1 MNFPLINKTLRG
13 TLIDFIPEDLIKV
26 CRCFYYMI
34 SSIYK
39 NTSFKY
45 FKYHDIYL
53 GETLFDF
60 VYDDIKNLI
69 DNKIIEIIREQ
80 MHQYL
85 ENSYYERMNYKE
97 PGLNVPDRPIWYR
110 RHNNM
115 WYPVPTTKET
125 IDTQKI
131 VANNKPEKPFT
142 LINKPPPSR
151 RQRKPIFPKKQNYYS
166 QPIKFNKTKQNFGSG
181 R

>member
-60 VYDDIKNLI
+60 VYDDIK
-69 DNKIIEIIREQ
+69 
-80 MHQYL
+80 
-85 ENSYYERMNYKE
+85 
-97 PGLNVPDRPIWYR
+97 
-110 RHNNM
+110 
-115 WYPVPTTKET
+115 
-125 IDTQKI
+125 
-131 VANNKPEKPFT
+131 
-142 LINKPPPSR
+142 
-151 RQRKPIFPKKQNYYS
+151 
-166 QPIKFNKTKQNFGSG
+166 KT
-181 R
+181 